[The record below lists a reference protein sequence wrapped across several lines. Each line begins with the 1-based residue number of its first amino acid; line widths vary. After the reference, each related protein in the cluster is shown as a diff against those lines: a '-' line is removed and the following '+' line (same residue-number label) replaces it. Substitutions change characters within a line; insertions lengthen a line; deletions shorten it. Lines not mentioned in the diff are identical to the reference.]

1 MKLKPIE
8 KLCKASGCVRLYD
21 EDEKKPGMSG
31 CILRG
36 LIYPYKIG
44 EQLVE
49 TLGAVYNAAG
59 VAAEQ
64 EQMKI

>member
-1 MKLKPIE
+1 M
-8 KLCKASGCVRLYD
+8 AV
-21 EDEKKPGMSG
+21 MSG
-31 CILRG
+31 YILRG
-36 LIYPYKIG
+36 MIYPYKIG